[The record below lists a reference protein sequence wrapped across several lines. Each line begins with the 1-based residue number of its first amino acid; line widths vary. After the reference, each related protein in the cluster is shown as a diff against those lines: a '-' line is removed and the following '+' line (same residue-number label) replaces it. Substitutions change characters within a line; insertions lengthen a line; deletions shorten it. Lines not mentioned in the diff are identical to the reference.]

1 MFLDSV
7 HALDFPSDLKVPYE
21 DYWKEVDRLELGPD
35 FNPKQFFNRYK
46 NSAYWQ
52 DVLIGRVIQTLEK
65 AGRLDN
71 TVVIVTS
78 DHGEEFNDSKLNYWG
93 HNGNFSAAQIKIPLV
108 VYWPGMPTQV
118 KDYRT
123 TAYDVSATLMKRVL
137 NVQNPLDDFTVGKDL
152 FDASKREVFF
162 VGSYNEDAVVA
173 GDEVLLV
180 KMSGA
185 MQGHRL
191 KNWQEIN
198 SDELK
203 KWVPAYL
210 QMRGKY
216 RQ

>member
-1 MFLDSV
+1 MTSV
-7 HALDFPSDLKVPYE
+7 Q
-21 DYWKEVDRLELGPD
+21 R
-35 FNPKQFFNRYK
+35 
-46 NSAYWQ
+46 
-52 DVLIGRVIQTLEK
+52 
-65 AGRLDN
+65 
-71 TVVIVTS
+71 
-78 DHGEEFNDSKLNYWG
+78 
-93 HNGNFSAAQIKIPLV
+93 
-108 VYWPGMPTQV
+108 
-118 KDYRT
+118 
-123 TAYDVSATLMKRVL
+123 LMKRVL
-137 NVQNPLDDFTVGKDL
+137 DVQNPLDDFTVGKDL